1 MQLAWP
7 TPRRAWWTVAVLTF
21 TYIVSFVD
29 RTILG
34 LLIEP
39 IKADLALNDTEIGL
53 LQGLAFGVFYAAMGL
68 PLGWLADRT
77 SRRGLIA
84 VGAALW
90 CAATAACGLA
100 STFVQLFLA
109 RIAVG
114 VGEAALSP
122 AAMSIISDSFPK
134 ERRATPIGVYAAAA
148 AVGAG
153 LAMIVGGTVIQ
164 LVAHRDVLTLPL
176 FGEVARWQAAF
187 ALVGIGGL
195 VLLPLLATII
205 EPGRRNEFAV
215 SAAGTGRIDRFIR
228 EHADFMVRHYVAVSF
243 YSVVVYAVLSW
254 VPTQFIRVYGWTA
267 GETGLRYGLVLLLF
281 GGTGTVLGGLVSAHL
296 GKRGVAQ
303 PAIWITVFGM
313 GVAGPLL
320 ACAGLAADGWSS
332 LMWYAP
338 ALLFMT
344 LPGGTAIQVV
354 QEAVPNRLRG
364 QASAI
369 YYLSTSIVGATL
381 GPLSV
386 GLLTDYVYEDG
397 LRIGSALAIVAIVIA
412 PATSLLALSTR
423 APFARLV
430 GQQAAA

>member
-1 MQLAWP
+1 MQSSWP
-7 TPRRAWWTVAVLTF
+7 APARAWWSVAVLTF
-21 TYIVSFVD
+21 TYIISFVD

-39 IKADLALNDTEIGL
+39 IKVDLALNDTQIGL
-53 LQGLAFGVFYAAMGL
+53 LQGMAFGVFYAVMGL
-68 PLGWLADRT
+68 PLGWLADRA

-84 VGAALW
+84 IGAALW

-114 VGEAALSP
+114 IGEAALSP
-122 AAMSIISDSFPK
+122 AAMSTISDSFPK
-134 ERRATPIGVYAAAA
+134 ERRAAPIGVYAAAA

-164 LVAHRDVLTLPL
+164 LVAHRDLFVLPL
-176 FGEVARWQAAF
+176 VGEVARWQAAF
-187 ALVGIGGL
+187 VLVGVGGL

-205 EPGRRNEFAV
+205 EPVRRNEL
-215 SAAGTGRIDRFIR
+215 AAAATGAARIDRFIR

-254 VPTQFIRVYGWTA
+254 VPAQFIRVYGWTA

-281 GGTGTVLGGLVSAHL
+281 GGAGTVLGGIVSAQL

-303 PAIWITVFGM
+303 PAIWITVIGM
-313 GVAGPLL
+313 AVAGPLL
-320 ACAGLAADGWSS
+320 AGAGLAADGWTS
-332 LMWYAP
+332 LLWYAP

-369 YYLSTSIVGATL
+369 YYLSNSIVGTTL

-386 GLLTDYVYEDG
+386 GLLTDYVYEDP

-423 APFARLV
+423 APFARV
-430 GQQAAA
+430 VNQAAV

>member
-7 TPRRAWWTVAVLTF
+7 APARAWWTVAVLTF

-29 RTILG
+29 RTILA

-39 IKADLALNDTEIGL
+39 IKLQLTLNDTQIGL
-53 LQGLAFGVFYAAMGL
+53 LQGMAFGVFYAVMGL

-122 AAMSIISDSFPK
+122 AAMSTISDSFPK
-134 ERRATPIGVYAAAA
+134 ERRAAPIGVYAAAA

-164 LVAHRDVLTLPL
+164 LVAHRDLFVLPL
-176 FGEVARWQAAF
+176 IGEVARWQAAF
-187 ALVGIGGL
+187 VLVGIGGL
-195 VLLPLLATII
+195 VLLPLLATIL
-205 EPGRRNEFAV
+205 EPVRRNELGTATTG
-215 SAAGTGRIDRFIR
+215 AARIDRFIR

-254 VPTQFIRVYGWTA
+254 VPAQFIRVYGWTA
-267 GETGLRYGLVLLLF
+267 GETGLRYGLVLLAF
-281 GGTGTVLGGLVSAHL
+281 GGAGTVLGGVLSAHL
-296 GKRGVAQ
+296 GKRGVGQ
-303 PAIWITVFGM
+303 PAIWITVIGM
-313 GVAGPLL
+313 AVAGPLL
-320 ACAGLAADGWSS
+320 AGAGLAADGWTA

-369 YYLSTSIVGATL
+369 YYLSTSIVGSTL

-386 GLLTDYVYEDG
+386 GLLTDYVYSDP
-397 LRIGSALAIVAIVIA
+397 LRIGSALAIVAIVVA

-423 APFARLV
+423 APFARV
-430 GQQAAA
+430 VNQAV

>member
-1 MQLAWP
+1 MQQPGTPPDARLAWP
-7 TPRRAWWTVAVLTF
+7 SPARAWWTVTVLTF

-39 IKADLALNDTEIGL
+39 IKANLSLNDTEIGL
-53 LQGLAFGVFYAAMGL
+53 VQGMAFGVFYAVMGL

-90 CAATAACGLA
+90 CVATAVCGLA

-134 ERRATPIGVYAAAA
+134 ERRAVPIGVYAAAA
-148 AVGAG
+148 ALGAG
-153 LAMIVGGTVIQ
+153 LALIVGGSVIQ
-164 LVAHRDVLTLPL
+164 LVSN
-176 FGEVARWQAAF
+176 RWQSAF
-187 ALVGIGGL
+187 IYVGLGGL
-195 VLLPLLATII
+195 LMLPLLATIS
-205 EPGRRNEFAV
+205 EPTRRNESAV
-215 SAAGTGRIDRFIR
+215 AGAPLRIDRFII
-228 EHADFMVRHYVAVSF
+228 EHADFMIRHYAAVAL
-243 YSVVVYAVLSW
+243 YSAMIYAVLSW
-254 VPTQFIRVYGWTA
+254 VPALFIRVHGWTP
-267 GETGLRYGLVLLLF
+267 GQTGLRYGLVLLVF
-281 GGTGTVLGGLVSAHL
+281 GGAGTVLGGLAAAQL
-296 GKRGVAQ
+296 GKKGVAQ
-303 PAIWITVFGM
+303 PAIWITVLGM
-313 GVAGPLL
+313 ASSWPLL
-320 ACAGLAADGWSS
+320 AMGGWAPDGWTA
-332 LMWYAP
+332 LAWYAP
-338 ALLFMT
+338 ALLLMT

-369 YYLSTSIVGATL
+369 YYLSTSIVGLTV

-386 GLLTDYVYEDG
+386 GLLTDYVYEDP
-397 LRIGSALAIVAIVIA
+397 LRIGSALALVAILIA
-412 PATSLLALSTR
+412 PITTLLAYQTR

-430 GQQAAA
+430 SRAAA

>member
-7 TPRRAWWTVAVLTF
+7 SPARAWWTVVVLTF

-39 IKADLALNDTEIGL
+39 IKADLALSDTQIGL
-53 LQGLAFGVFYAAMGL
+53 VQGMAFGLFYAAMGL

-84 VGAALW
+84 VGATLW

-100 STFVQLFLA
+100 SSFVQLFLA

-134 ERRATPIGVYAAAA
+134 ERRAVPIGVYAAAA
-148 AVGAG
+148 AAGAG
-153 LAMIVGGTVIQ
+153 LALIVGGTVIQ
-164 LVAHRDVLTLPL
+164 AVSN
-176 FGEVARWQAAF
+176 RWQTAF
-187 ALVGIGGL
+187 IFVGLGGL
-195 VLLPLLATII
+195 VLLPLLATVV
-205 EPGRRNEFAV
+205 EPARRNEFAV
-215 SAAGTGRIDRFIR
+215 AAEPTRIDRFIR

-243 YSVVVYAVLSW
+243 YSVVIYAVLSW
-254 VPTQFIRVYGWTA
+254 VPALFIRVHGWTP
-267 GETGLRYGLVLLLF
+267 GETGLRYGLVLLIF
-281 GGTGTVLGGLVSAHL
+281 GGAGTVLGGVAAALI
-296 GKRGVAQ
+296 GKRGVRQ
-303 PAIWITVFGM
+303 PAICITVFGM
-313 GVAGPLL
+313 AVAWPLL
-320 ACAGLAADGWSS
+320 ALGGWATDGWTA
-332 LMWYAP
+332 LGWYAP

-369 YYLSTSIVGATL
+369 YYLANSVIGLTL

-386 GLLTDYVYEDG
+386 GLLTDYVYEDP
-397 LRIGSALAIVAIVIA
+397 LRIGSALALIAIVIA
-412 PATSLLALSTR
+412 PATSILALSTR

-430 GQQAAA
+430 GRATA

>member
-1 MQLAWP
+1 MMQLGWP
-7 TPRRAWWTVAVLTF
+7 SPARAWWTVAVLTF

-39 IKADLALNDTEIGL
+39 IKADLALSDTQIGL
-53 LQGLAFGVFYAAMGL
+53 VQGMAFGLFYAAMGL

-84 VGAALW
+84 VGATLW

-100 STFVQLFLA
+100 SSFVQLFLA

-134 ERRATPIGVYAAAA
+134 ERRAVPIGVYAAAA
-148 AVGAG
+148 AAGAG
-153 LAMIVGGTVIQ
+153 LALIVGGTVIQ
-164 LVAHRDVLTLPL
+164 AVSN
-176 FGEVARWQAAF
+176 RWQTAF
-187 ALVGIGGL
+187 IFVGLGGL
-195 VLLPLLATII
+195 VLLPLLATIL
-205 EPGRRNEFAV
+205 EPARRNESAV
-215 SAAGTGRIDRFIR
+215 GIEPTRIDRFIR

-243 YSVVVYAVLSW
+243 YSVVIYAVLSW
-254 VPTQFIRVYGWTA
+254 VPALFIRVHGWTP
-267 GETGLRYGLVLLLF
+267 GETGLRYGLVLLIF
-281 GGTGTVLGGLVSAHL
+281 GGAGTVLGGVAAALI
-296 GKRGVAQ
+296 GKRGVQQ
-303 PAIWITVFGM
+303 PAICITVFGM
-313 GVAGPLL
+313 AVAWPLL
-320 ACAGLAADGWSS
+320 ALGGWAKDGWTA
-332 LMWYAP
+332 LGWYAP

-369 YYLSTSIVGATL
+369 YYLANSVIGLTL

-386 GLLTDYVYEDG
+386 GLLTDYVYEDP
-397 LRIGSALAIVAIVIA
+397 LRIGSALALIAIVIA
-412 PATSLLALSTR
+412 PATSILALSTR

-430 GQQAAA
+430 GQATA

>member
-1 MQLAWP
+1 MHQLGPATDTPLAWP
-7 TPRRAWWTVAVLTF
+7 PPARAWWTVAVLTF
-21 TYIVSFVD
+21 TYIISFVD

-39 IKADLALNDTEIGL
+39 IKAELSLNDTQIGL
-53 LQGLAFGVFYAAMGL
+53 VQGMAFGVFYAVMGL
-68 PLGWLADRT
+68 PLGWLADRI

-100 STFVQLFLA
+100 SSFVQLFLA

-122 AAMSIISDSFPK
+122 AAMSMISDSFPK

-148 AVGAG
+148 ALGAG
-153 LAMIVGGTVIQ
+153 LALIVGGTVIQ
-164 LVAHRDVLTLPL
+164 LVSN
-176 FGEVARWQAAF
+176 RWQTAF
-187 ALVGIGGL
+187 FWVGLGGL
-195 VLLPLLATII
+195 VLLPLLATVI
-205 EPGRRNEFAV
+205 EPARRNESAV
-215 SAAGTGRIDRFIR
+215 EIGAPMRIVRYVR
-228 EHADFMVRHYVAVSF
+228 EHADFMVRHYVAVSL
-243 YSVVVYAVLSW
+243 YSAMIYAVLSW
-254 VPTQFIRVYGWTA
+254 TPTLFVRVHGWTY

-281 GGTGTVLGGLVSAHL
+281 GGAGTVLGGIVAAQL
-296 GKRGVAQ
+296 GKRNVPQ
-303 PAIWITVFGM
+303 PAIWVT
-313 GVAGPLL
+313 VAGMALAWPLL
-320 ACAGLAADGWSS
+320 ALAGWADDGWTA
-332 LMWYAP
+332 LAWYAP
-338 ALLFMT
+338 ALLLMT

-369 YYLSTSIVGATL
+369 YYLANSIVGLTV

-386 GLLTDYVYEDG
+386 GALTDYVYKDP
-397 LRIGSALAIVAIVIA
+397 LRLGSALALIAIVIA
-412 PATSLLALSTR
+412 PITTALAFQTR

-430 GQQAAA
+430 SRMAV